1 MDCANRVGENLT
13 LLFASAFP
21 LAAWEHFS
29 ERQIVCGKEPTAP
42 RRLKRDEIQSLPLI
56 LALQR
61 NTTPRGSGH
70 KADLGGRRGRNK
82 KIELSNIKQIHH

>member
-1 MDCANRVGENLT
+1 LFVVKS
-13 LLFASAFP
+13 LL
-21 LAAWEHFS
+21 LLG
-29 ERQIVCGKEPTAP
+29 VK
-42 RRLKRDEIQSLPLI
+42 KRDEIQSLPLI
-56 LALQR
+56 LVLQR